1 MEQIVIVGAGLA
13 ALRSAERLREL
24 GFDGRIVVV
33 GDEPTRPY
41 HRPALS
47 KQLVTGELKPEE
59 LTFPAYTELDVRWR
73 LRTQAQSLDLGRR
86 IVELPG
92 GEELRYDGLIIATGV
107 EARHLPGTPRHDR
120 RVHQLRTLADAE
132 GLVATLRATRG
143 RVVIVGTGF
152 TGCELAASM
161 RELHRD
167 VTLVGRSTTMLG
179 NVLGPELSDTIR
191 DLHRGNGVDVALGVT
206 VSTWAPSANGVALV
220 LSDERLLLASCVV
233 LAVGSLPNTRWL
245 RGSGL
250 VVEDGVLCE
259 STCHAV
265 GATDVMA
272 AGDVACWPNLRFD
285 GVPRRVEHWL
295 NAIEMGR
302 AAAANLLAGRSK
314 AEMFTPLPRF
324 WSEQHHVRI
333 QAAGMPSLADQRLR
347 LETRPG
353 TKPESVS
360 VFARAGN
367 TIGVVGL
374 DRPRTVLTL
383 TNQLANTAW
392 PRLRPQATDNNVF
405 RPARPNVVPM
415 PTQAQP
421 NKETA

>member
-13 ALRSAERLREL
+13 ALRAAERLREL
-24 GFDGRIVVV
+24 GFDGRVVIV
-33 GDEPTRPY
+33 GDEPHRPY

-47 KQLVTGELKPEE
+47 KQIITGALKPNE

-73 LRTQAQSLDLGRR
+73 LRTSAQSLDLGRR

-92 GEELRYDGLIIATGV
+92 GEELHYDGLIIATGV
-107 EARHLPGTPRHDR
+107 ESRHLPGTPRHDP
-120 RVHQLRTLADAE
+120 RVHMLRTVDDAE
-132 GLVATLRATRG
+132 ELVGTLRASRG

-152 TGCELAASM
+152 TGCELAGSM

-167 VTLVGRSTTMLG
+167 VTLVGRSTNLLG
-179 NVLGPELSDTIR
+179 NIVGPELSETIR
-191 DLHRGNGVDVALGVT
+191 ILHRGNGVDLALGVT
-206 VSTWAPSANGVALV
+206 VKTWAPSANGVALV
-220 LSDERLLLASCVV
+220 LSDERLLLADCVV
-233 LAVGSLPNTRWL
+233 LAVGSVPSTRWL

-250 VVEDGVLCE
+250 VLEDGVLCE
-259 STCHAV
+259 ATCHAV

-272 AGDVACWPNLRFD
+272 AGDVARWPNLRFD

-302 AAAANLLAGRSK
+302 AAAANLLSGRGK

-333 QAAGMPSLADQRLR
+333 QAAGMPGLADQRLR
-347 LETRPG
+347 LESRLG
-353 TKPESVS
+353 NKPESVS
-360 VFARAGN
+360 VYARAGN

-374 DRPRTVLTL
+374 DRPRTVLAL
-383 TNQLANTAW
+383 TQQLADTAW
-392 PRLRPQATDNNVF
+392 PRLRPQTTDNNVF
-405 RPARPNVVPM
+405 RPARPQVVPL
-415 PTQAQP
+415 PVPQP
-421 NKETA
+421 PVQETA